1 MGTND
6 YLTIP
11 YNKELQKYA
20 QSFKS
25 GNDHIDLFLKGSLSL
40 DKSFGKTYI
49 WLEEEKIIGYYNIGV
64 GHIRDNEYPNYK
76 IGGAIHL
83 NYFAVSEKY
92 RHYMQATL
100 PNGSI
105 IKASDW
111 LMLDLKKRVNDI
123 RDNHVGFSFITLN
136 STEQGRNLYLRSD
149 FEDLEEEGLSFDYKD
164 DENSCVPMFYAL
176 DMEM

>member
-1 MGTND
+1 MINK

-11 YNKELQKYA
+11 YDKELQKYA
-20 QSFKS
+20 QNFKS
-25 GNDHIDLFLKGSLSL
+25 GNDHIDSFLKGFPSL
-40 DKSFGKTYI
+40 DKSFGKTYV
-49 WLEEEKIIGYYNIGV
+49 WVEEGKIIGYYNIGV
-64 GHIRDNEYPNYK
+64 GYIRDNEYPNYK

-83 NYFAVSEKY
+83 NYFAIDEKR
-92 RHYMQATL
+92 RHYTEVILPDGTL
-100 PNGSI
+100 L
-105 IKASDW
+105 KASDW

-149 FEDLEEEGLSFDYKD
+149 FEDLEKEGLSFDYKD

>member
-11 YNKELQKYA
+11 YNKELQEYA
-20 QSFKS
+20 QNFKS

-49 WLEEEKIIGYYNIGV
+49 WFEEEKIIGYYNIGV
-64 GHIRDNEYPNYK
+64 GRDNEYPNYK

-105 IKASDW
+105 LKASDW